1 VRASRRRDRAVIAR
15 RIRVFLIGLLLLATA
30 ALAIDTEVA
39 FEDPVLNGRYRALIR
54 EVRCP
59 KCQNESIADSHAPVA
74 ADLRR
79 EIRELLANGATD
91 QQVVD
96 FLLARYGDFVLY
108 RPRVDATTWA
118 LWGAPFALLIVGGF
132 VFVRVLKTHRNQ
144 SFEEDLT

>member
-1 VRASRRRDRAVIAR
+1 MSAR
-15 RIRVFLIGLLLLATA
+15 RIRAFLIGLLLLATA
-30 ALAIDTEVA
+30 AFAIDTEIA
-39 FEDPVLNGRYRALIR
+39 FEDPVLNARYRALIR

-108 RPRVDATTWA
+108 RPRLDATTWA

-132 VFVRVLKTHRNQ
+132 VFMRVLKTHRNQ
-144 SFEEDLT
+144 SFDEDLT